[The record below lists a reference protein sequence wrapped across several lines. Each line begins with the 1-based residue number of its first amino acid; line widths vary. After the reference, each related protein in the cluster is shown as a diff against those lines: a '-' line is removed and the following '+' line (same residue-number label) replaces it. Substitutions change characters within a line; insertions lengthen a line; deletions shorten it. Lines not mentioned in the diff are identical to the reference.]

1 MSEQKEL
8 KFVRLKNSFDDI
20 VGHVTFHDQYLTV
33 EKPLVVDV
41 ETIFEEGR
49 QILSIREYLPQSIIS
64 MREVDFNLDQ
74 VLFTT
79 PVRED
84 FKDQY
89 EQVATFFYDQQA
101 SQAQQ
106 PKKRKK
112 VVDAENVVSLL
123 EALRDKKDKP
133 VH

>member
-101 SQAQQ
+101 GLNEK

>member
-101 SQAQQ
+101 GSIEK

>member
-101 SQAQQ
+101 SQAQK
-106 PKKRKK
+106 PKKRDRKS
-112 VVDAENVVSLL
+112 VV
-123 EALRDKKDKP
+123 
-133 VH
+133 